1 MSASGL
7 HVNPAGRRRRLPW
20 RHHHGLRRSVR
31 RAGDDRQA
39 ADRARQ
45 GPARGSWRL
54 RFGPGP
60 PIRRAK
66 RSSTPLSVLGLP
78 DQPRRDSEPFA
89 AFSRSNSRDVEKVV
103 RRAGRRPIR
112 RLWER
117 QAAARTTLRGVAR
130 RPSQRCGDARRHRSV
145 HRGIRLVHDGVY
157 RAQALHGRSRRPGRP
172 RTALPQE
179 FDENSFNAQDWA
191 VLDGRCGRRSA
202 RTPARPARRVP
213 RGDRLR
219 PAVCVVRNQRQPI
232 RAQHDSV
239 RIGAR

>member
-1 MSASGL
+1 MATAFRPPAADPSRDAIVDPADRSRATGSAATRFRTIRCL
-7 HVNPAGRRRRLPW
+7 LAVEFAR
-20 RHHHGLRRSVR
+20 R
-31 RAGDDRQA
+31 RAGG
-39 ADRARQ
+39 ADALDVGR
-45 GPARGSWRL
+45 
-54 RFGPGP
+54 
-60 PIRRAK
+60 
-66 RSSTPLSVLGLP
+66 
-78 DQPRRDSEPFA
+78 FA
-89 AFSRSNSRDVEKVV
+89 AMGASGGGPH
-103 RRAGRRPIR
+103 A
-112 RLWER
+112 
-117 QAAARTTLRGVAR
+117 LRGVAR

-219 PAVCVVRNQRQPI
+219 PAVCVVRNQRQPF
-232 RAQHDSV
+232 RAQHDSAH
-239 RIGAR
+239 IGAR